1 MTLID
6 VLEALVNRVPG
17 AQPEDIAVI
26 EPDGD
31 RLPDGAWEEL
41 EKRYLNAVEE
51 IASVWG
57 SPDFNGSWTDP
68 DFPKWHHWVAHLAFW
83 RRAATVAYIECDQQ
97 DNELPA
103 ALSVGAL
110 SEQEQVELSDA
121 IE

>member
-6 VLEALVNRVPG
+6 TLETLVKRAPG
-17 AQPEDIAVI
+17 GQPEDVAVI

-41 EKRYLNAVEE
+41 EIRYLNAV

-57 SPDFNGSWTDP
+57 PPEFNGSWTDP
-68 DFPKWHHWVAHLAFW
+68 NFPKWHHWVAHLAFW
-83 RRAATVAYIECDQQ
+83 RRPTTVAYIECDQQ

-103 ALSVGAL
+103 AISVGAL
-110 SEQEQVELSDA
+110 SEQELVELSEA
-121 IE
+121 SE